1 MPTHPVTLAQRERII
16 IIIVAVCGRASI
28 WFSDGRTRAQISR
41 GCKTVRAM
49 NAAFDAVYGYFLD
62 GHTSSNNSLFL
73 LLSFVKTLILDHLLF
88 VFVIIVKFALLTAYL
103 NLFSSFHLPF

>member
-1 MPTHPVTLAQRERII
+1 MDIHTYAHSVALAQQERII
-16 IIIVAVCGRASI
+16 IIIIALCGRASI

-62 GHTSSNNSLFL
+62 GRTSPSDSLFL
-73 LLSFVKTLILDHLLF
+73 LLPFVKQETYI
-88 VFVIIVKFALLTAYL
+88 
-103 NLFSSFHLPF
+103 